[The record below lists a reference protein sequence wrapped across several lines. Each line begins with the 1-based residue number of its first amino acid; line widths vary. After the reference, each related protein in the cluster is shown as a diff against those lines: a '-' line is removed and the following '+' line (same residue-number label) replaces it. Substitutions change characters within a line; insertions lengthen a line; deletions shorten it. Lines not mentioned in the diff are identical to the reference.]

1 MHYIEFYTHR
11 QWGLE
16 LRSFK
21 VVGVGGTPD
30 TTETTTGPTPCCCC
44 CCCCGGGGG
53 GGDGGGRFVFNNYR
67 YV

>member
-30 TTETTTGPTPCCCC
+30 TTETTTGPTPCC
-44 CCCCGGGGG
+44 GGG
-53 GGDGGGRFVFNNYR
+53 GGGRFVFNNYQ